1 MLTRRQFL
9 SFCCAGPL
17 TAAWTRAEAADLDC
31 LRPVPDP
38 LLRHDVVQSAL
49 AGLDFDRVWDA
60 HAHLVGTGDSG
71 GGAYADP
78 RGETWLNPVERI
90 RRKVMLAAACVDEQA
105 AGSIDLRY
113 VARLNSLIDAFPAG
127 FRMMLF
133 AFDYMVDD
141 AGIEQPT
148 RSTFHTPDAYA
159 RSVAVSRPERY
170 GWVASI
176 HPYRA
181 DALLRLDD
189 AAKAGAIAVKWLPSS
204 MNIDPASPRCDAFY
218 QRLVELRLPLVIHCG
233 EEVAAPGAGQHGF
246 NNPLHVRRPLEAGVR
261 VIVAHAA
268 SLGAARD
275 IDRLRPG
282 QSDQDAPRVASF
294 ELFSRLMDEPRW
306 DGRLFADVSA
316 VFQRNRDLAVQR
328 ALIERQHWH
337 HRLLHGSDYPL
348 PGIGLVY
355 RLPTFVDAGWLR
367 PEEADVLTQLRPFN
381 PLLFEFVL
389 KRSLR
394 VHGAALSPAVF
405 ETARV
410 LARDRGRSGGRMP
423 AAEEG
428 SGIIPADRQS

>member
-9 SFCCAGPL
+9 SLCCAGPL
-17 TAAWTRAEAADLDC
+17 TAAWTRAEATDLDC
-31 LRPVPDP
+31 LRPVPSE
-38 LLRHDVVQSAL
+38 LLRHDVVQAAL
-49 AGLDFDRVWDA
+49 GGLDFSLVWDV

-78 RGETWLNPVERI
+78 RGETWLNPIERI

-105 AGSIDLRY
+105 DGGLDRRY
-113 VARLNSLIDAFPAG
+113 IARLNLLIDAFPPG

-133 AFDYMVDD
+133 AFEYMVDD
-141 AGIEQPT
+141 AGVEQPM

-159 RSVAVSRPERY
+159 RSVAAQQPQRY

-181 DALLRLDD
+181 DALPRLAE
-189 AAKAGAIAVKWLPSS
+189 AAATGAAAVKWLPSS
-204 MNIDPASPRCDAFY
+204 MNIDPSSPRCDAFY
-218 QRLVELRLPLVIHCG
+218 QHLVELQLPLVVHCG

-246 NNPLHVRRPLEAGVR
+246 NNPLHVRRPLAAGVR

-282 QSDQDAPRVASF
+282 QTDQDAPRVASF
-294 ELFSRLMDEPRW
+294 DLFARLMDEPRW
-306 DGRLFADVSA
+306 EGRLFADISA
-316 VFQRNRDLAVQR
+316 VFQRNRELAVQR
-328 ALIERQHWH
+328 ALFERRHWH

-355 RLPTFVDAGWLR
+355 RLPTFVDAGWLL
-367 PEEADVLTQLRPFN
+367 PEEADVLARLRPLN

-389 KRSLR
+389 KRSLK
-394 VHGAALSPAVF
+394 VQGAALSPAAF

-410 LARDRGRSGGRMP
+410 LARRGVVRRTP
-423 AAEEG
+423 AAAKA
-428 SGIIPADRQS
+428 SGIMPPSRRP